1 MKINKIAIIPLII
14 FGFLLTAQIAS
25 AGIISGGV
33 QNLGQ
38 AVYGVET
45 PQSPQI
51 LAALIIQTLL
61 GLLGIISVAM
71 ILYAG
76 FLYLTSQGQEPVLK
90 KAKGILTTAIIGIV
104 IILSAYAIASFITS
118 QIINSIGTGSST
130 GGENPPGTEPPGTN
144 PPGTV
149 IIQP

>member
-1 MKINKIAIIPLII
+1 MKIKKTAVLLLII
-14 FGFLLTAQIAS
+14 LCFLLSAQFAF
-25 AGIISGGV
+25 AGIISEGV
-33 QNLGQ
+33 QSFGKS
-38 AVYGVET
+38 VYGLET

-76 FLYLTSQGQEPVLK
+76 YLYLTSQGQEPVLK

-104 IILSAYAIASFITS
+104 IILSAYAIASFITT
-118 QIINSIGTGSST
+118 QILNSLGAGETST
-130 GGENPPGTEPPGTN
+130 GANPPGTN

-149 IIQP
+149 ISQP